1 MSSKS
6 EPKDVHQLNGTG
18 PTASLCSSDGPG
30 REPLAETSEFLGPDG
45 AGVDVVVIESRANAK
60 GVREEDALL
69 ENGSQSNESDD
80 VSTDRGP
87 APPSPLKE
95 TSFSIGLQVLFPFLL
110 AGFGTVAAGMVLDI
124 VQHWEVFQK
133 VTEVFILVPALLGL
147 KGNLE
152 MTLASRLS
160 TAANIGHM
168 DTPKELW
175 RMITGNMALI
185 QVQATVVGFLASI
198 AAVVFGWIPDGHFS
212 IPHAFLLCASSVA
225 TAFIASL
232 VLGMIMI
239 GVIIG
244 SRKIGINPDN
254 VATPIAA
261 SLGDLITL
269 ALLSGISWGLYLE
282 LDDWQYIYPLVC
294 AFFVAL
300 LPVWVVLARR
310 SPATREVLYS
320 GWEPVIIAMAI
331 SSVGGLILDKTVSD
345 PNFAGMA
352 VFTPVINGVGGNLV
366 AVQASRIST
375 FLHMNGMPGENS
387 EQAPRR
393 CPSPC
398 TTFFSPGNGRVPASE
413 VPSSLLLYASS
424 HPFFHGPRCEFSLRP
439 GSLPARGS
447 RTPRVPLHHQLY
459 AGRAHHTHTHLH
471 CLLHDSCTAP
481 GADSPVHRRL
491 DGALDVGP
499 GPGPRQ
505 LLHPVLDSAGGPA
518 WHWAPSTQLPC
529 PLAHWGPRHGC
540 RGLAWALNLLPTPL
554 HFLFEIFFFCSPSPN
569 PFQTPT
575 SF

>member
-1 MSSKS
+1 MSSKP

-18 PTASLCSSDGPG
+18 PSASPCSSDGPG
-30 REPLAETSEFLGPDG
+30 REPLAGTSEFLGPDG
-45 AGVDVVVIESRANAK
+45 AGVEVVIESRANAK

-124 VQHWEVFQK
+124 VQ
-133 VTEVFILVPALLGL
+133 
-147 KGNLE
+147 
-152 MTLASRLS
+152 
-160 TAANIGHM
+160 ANIGHM

-282 LDDWQYIYPLVC
+282 LNHWRYIYPLVC

-398 TTFFSPGNGRVPASE
+398 TTFFSPDVNSRSARVLFLLV
-413 VPSSLLLYASS
+413 VPGHLVFLYTISCMQGGHTTLTLIFIIFYMTAALLQVLILLYIADWMVHWMWGRGLDPDNFSIPYLTALGDLLGTGLLALS
-424 HPFFHGPRCEFSLRP
+424 FHVLWLIGDRD
-439 GSLPARGS
+439 
-447 RTPRVPLHHQLY
+447 T
-459 AGRAHHTHTHLH
+459 
-471 CLLHDSCTAP
+471 
-481 GADSPVHRRL
+481 
-491 DGALDVGP
+491 DVG
-499 GPGPRQ
+499 
-505 LLHPVLDSAGGPA
+505 D
-518 WHWAPSTQLPC
+518 
-529 PLAHWGPRHGC
+529 
-540 RGLAWALNLLPTPL
+540 
-554 HFLFEIFFFCSPSPN
+554 
-569 PFQTPT
+569 
-575 SF
+575 

>member
-1 MSSKS
+1 MSSKP
-6 EPKDVHQLNGTG
+6 EPKDAHQLNGTG
-18 PTASLCSSDGPG
+18 PAASACSSEGPG
-30 REPLAETSEFLGPDG
+30 REPLAGTSEFLGPDG
-45 AGVDVVVIESRANAK
+45 AEVEVVVPESRANAK
-60 GVREEDALL
+60 GLREEDALL

-80 VSTDRGP
+80 VSSDHGP
-87 APPSPLKE
+87 AAPSPLKE

-225 TAFIASL
+225 TASIASL

-282 LDDWQYIYPLVC
+282 QGIWQYIYPLVC

-300 LPVWVVLARR
+300 LPVWVMLARR

-375 FLHMNGMPGENS
+375 FLHMNGTPGENS

-398 TTFFSPGNGRVPASE
+398 TTFFSPGADPA
-413 VPSSLLLYASS
+413 L
-424 HPFFHGPRCEFSLRP
+424 
-439 GSLPARGS
+439 
-447 RTPRVPLHHQLY
+447 
-459 AGRAHHTHTHLH
+459 
-471 CLLHDSCTAP
+471 
-481 GADSPVHRRL
+481 HRRL

-499 GPGPRQ
+499 RPGPRQ
-505 LLHPVLDSAGGPA
+505 LLHPVLDSPGGPSR
-518 WHWAPSTQLPC
+518 HRAPGTQLPR
-529 PLAHWGPRHGC
+529 PLAHWGPRHRC
-540 RGLAWALNLLPTPL
+540 RGLARSLNLLSTSL
-554 HFLFEIFFFCSPSPN
+554 HFLFEIFGGRGRSSSLAP
-569 PFQTPT
+569 TPLDT
-575 SF
+575 PISF

>member
-1 MSSKS
+1 MSSKP
-6 EPKDVHQLNGTG
+6 EPKDAHQLNGTG
-18 PTASLCSSDGPG
+18 PAPSPCSSDGPG
-30 REPLAETSEFLGPDG
+30 REPLAGTSEFLGPDG
-45 AGVDVVVIESRANAK
+45 AGVEVVVIESRANAK

-80 VSTDRGP
+80 VSTDHGP

-124 VQHWEVFQK
+124 VQ
-133 VTEVFILVPALLGL
+133 
-147 KGNLE
+147 
-152 MTLASRLS
+152 
-160 TAANIGHM
+160 ANIGHM

-282 LDDWQYIYPLVC
+282 QDDWQYIYPLVC

-387 EQAPRR
+387 EQVPRR

-398 TTFFSPGNGRVPASE
+398 TTFFSPDVNSRSARVLFLLV
-413 VPSSLLLYASS
+413 VPGHLVFLYTISCMQGGHTTLTLIFIIFYMTAALLQVLILLYIADWMVHWMWGRGLDPDNFSIPYLTALGDLLGTGLLALS
-424 HPFFHGPRCEFSLRP
+424 FHVLWLIGDRD
-439 GSLPARGS
+439 
-447 RTPRVPLHHQLY
+447 T
-459 AGRAHHTHTHLH
+459 
-471 CLLHDSCTAP
+471 
-481 GADSPVHRRL
+481 
-491 DGALDVGP
+491 DVG
-499 GPGPRQ
+499 
-505 LLHPVLDSAGGPA
+505 D
-518 WHWAPSTQLPC
+518 
-529 PLAHWGPRHGC
+529 
-540 RGLAWALNLLPTPL
+540 
-554 HFLFEIFFFCSPSPN
+554 
-569 PFQTPT
+569 
-575 SF
+575 